1 MRNRLGAILEERY
14 GDCYRKDRA
23 KLQAARANEELQ
35 APQVVGPKKAIR
47 PASKPSATTLP
58 EPTTKDA
65 KKRPQRSK

>member
-23 KLQAARANEELQ
+23 KLQADRAKEELQ
-35 APQVVGPKKAIR
+35 ASQVVGSKKAIR
-47 PASKPSATTLP
+47 PASKPSSSALP
-58 EPTTKDA
+58 EPATKDA